1 MKSAVISYVSSYLQ
15 TEEFL
20 PSLPAG
26 KRYTPGEFSSARSA
40 RSVRQGARQRPAV
53 RGWVPRAA
61 SGVSCPAWGDCRA
74 RSGLVWA
81 VGTQNGAARS
91 CCPAGSPAQGGGT
104 RFPQKGTV

>member
-1 MKSAVISYVSSYLQ
+1 MKSAVISCVSSYLQ

-20 PSLPAG
+20 PSLAAR
-26 KRYTPGEFSSARSA
+26 KRYTPGEFSSARS
-40 RSVRQGARQRPAV
+40 VRQGARQCPAV

-61 SGVSCPAWGDCRA
+61 SGVSYPAWGDCRA

-81 VGTQNGAARS
+81 VGTQNGAAR
-91 CCPAGSPAQGGGT
+91 GSGT